1 MAHEQHT
8 PMMQQY
14 LSIKA
19 DYPDMLLFYRM
30 GDFYEMFFDDAVK
43 GSELLDLTL
52 THRGRA
58 QGDPIP
64 MAGLPYHAVD
74 NYLAKLVK
82 MGQSIAIC
90 EQIGIPG
97 LSKGPVE
104 RQVAR
109 IVTPGTLSE
118 ESLLESHQE
127 NLLLA
132 IHQHKNT
139 YGLAYVEISSGLL
152 RITECNDVDSLNA
165 ELERLAPREVLVN
178 QQATPIISLAQHP
191 SVKQRPEWE
200 FETVQAKR
208 AISQQLDVASLE
220 AFGESSH
227 PIAIIA
233 CGALLQYLKITQ
245 KQALPHIKT
254 IQIERPSESVLL
266 DQQTLKN
273 LEITQAL
280 NGQKNHSLLSLMNKT
295 VTPMGSR
302 LFKRWLTRPLRCQKT
317 IEQRHQVIDYL
328 LSFDIDEELRPTL
341 KDFGDIERILARIAL
356 NNVRP
361 RCLVQLRQALTALP
375 KLKQLFK
382 SKLPQRL
389 QYLLEELVDFPELFN
404 LLERGLVDNP
414 PMTIRDGGMI
424 LTGFDKELDEL
435 KSLSEN
441 ANDKL
446 IELEIQEKEKTGI
459 ASLKVGYNR
468 VHGYFIE
475 MPKSQAHL
483 APTHYH
489 RRQTLKNNERF
500 ITPEL
505 KEFEDLVLSAKA
517 KALTREKILF
527 EEIIQSITPHLDAL
541 TKMCHS
547 ISEIDVLTNMAHRA
561 EHLNLNKPKL
571 INESKIDIKQ
581 GRHIVIEQLSEQP
594 FICNNTNIN
603 HEQPLLLLTG
613 PNMGGKST
621 YMRQT
626 AIIVLL
632 AYTGC
637 FVPAGSALIGPVD
650 RIFTRI
656 GASDDISSG
665 HSTFMVEMTETA
677 TILNHAT
684 ENSLVLIDEIG
695 RGTSTFDGL
704 AIAKACAWDLATRIK
719 CYSLFSTHYFE
730 LTQLADESPLIC
742 NIHLDAILQNDTIIF
757 LYKVKRGPCSQSYG
771 IEVAKLAGIP
781 ADVIANA
788 RNILQSFENKPQAI
802 TSSLKLQPKVVETIK
817 VKQNAPLEKFIKE
830 ITPDELSPKKAL
842 DLIYQIKSL
851 EKQSC

>member
-1 MAHEQHT
+1 MHEQHT

-14 LSIKA
+14 LSIKSE
-19 DYPDMLLFYRM
+19 YPDMLLFYRM

-43 GSELLDLTL
+43 GAELLELTL

-58 QGDPIP
+58 KGEPIP

-82 MGQSIAIC
+82 IGQSIAIC

-97 LSKGPVE
+97 LTKGPVE
-104 RQVAR
+104 RQVTR
-109 IVTPGTLSE
+109 IVTPGTLTE

-139 YGLAYVEISSGLL
+139 FGLAYVEISSGLL
-152 RITECNDVDSLNA
+152 RITQCNDIDSLNA
-165 ELERLAPREVLVN
+165 ELERLAAREILVN
-178 QQATPIISLAQHP
+178 QNAPVITALNKHP

-200 FETVQAKR
+200 FEKVQATR
-208 AISQQLDVASLE
+208 TICQQLNVGSLE

-227 PIAIIA
+227 SIALIA

-273 LEITQAL
+273 LEIVQAL

-302 LFKRWLTRPLRCQKT
+302 LFKRWLTRPLRCQTT
-317 IEQRHQVIDYL
+317 INDRHQAIDYL
-328 LSFDIDEELRPTL
+328 LSFDINENLRPTL
-341 KDFGDIERILARIAL
+341 KEFGDVERILARIAL
-356 NNVRP
+356 DNVRP
-361 RCLVQLRQALTALP
+361 RCLVQLRKALNALP
-375 KLKQLFK
+375 QLKQLFQ
-382 SKLPQRL
+382 SKLPPRL
-389 QYLLEELVDFPELFN
+389 QFSFDNLIELPELLN

-459 ASLKVGYNR
+459 SSLKVGYNR

-475 MPKSQAHL
+475 MPKSQSHL

-527 EEIIQSITPHLDAL
+527 EEIIQSITPHLDSL
-541 TKMCHS
+541 TTMCQS
-547 ISEIDVLTNMAHRA
+547 ISEIDVLTNLSHIA
-561 EHLNLNKPKL
+561 ENLNLNKPKL
-571 INESKIDIKQ
+571 VNKPQISIKQ
-581 GRHIVIEQLSEQP
+581 GRHIVIEQLSDGP
-594 FICNNTNIN
+594 FICNDTDIN
-603 HEQPLLLLTG
+603 AKQPLLMLTG

-632 AYTGC
+632 AYTGS
-637 FVPAGSALIGPVD
+637 FVPAQAAAIGPVD

-665 HSTFMVEMTETA
+665 RSTFMVEMTETA

-704 AIAKACAWDLATRIK
+704 SLAKACAWDLATRIK

-730 LTQLADESPLIC
+730 LTQLASESNNIC

-757 LYKVKRGPCSQSYG
+757 LYKIKSGPCNQSYG

-781 ADVIANA
+781 ADVIIKA
-788 RNILQSFENKPQAI
+788 RQILQELETKTAI
-802 TSSLKLQPKVVETIK
+802 MPPKTTVETNQLATIK
-817 VKQNAPLEKFIKE
+817 IKQETALEKLIKE
-830 ITPDELSPKKAL
+830 INPDDLSPKKAL
-842 DLIYQIKSL
+842 DVVYKIKLL
-851 EKQSC
+851 EKESC